1 MHNIRYGEI
10 LYSQAVA
17 TQNNLSLLETS
28 RKYFAHALVL
38 IDNPASSKVDINVA
52 RALWGLVKVC
62 KLIKK
67 SKDEDKNEEMLEIAR
82 SRLTKLYGANTTM
95 KI

>member
-1 MHNIRYGEI
+1 MYCFEELLAVNHLNYMHNIRYAEI
-10 LYSQAVA
+10 IYSQAVA

-38 IDNPASSKVDINVA
+38 IDSPKDTKIDVNVA

-62 KLIKK
+62 KQIKK
-67 SKDEDKNEEMLEIAR
+67 
-82 SRLTKLYGANTTM
+82 ANT
-95 KI
+95 KEDEKNG